1 MTKSE
6 LMTTEREI
14 QLVRELNREAG
25 SYEKY
30 KRALDEL
37 VLANTG
43 LIHKIVHKFPVKNA
57 SVTYD
62 DLFQAG
68 IEGLIHGIQKF
79 DVTRGYRLSTYCYRW
94 IQAYVSRYWQNHGK
108 TIRIPVHMANLQM
121 KVKKATELLTKEM
134 GRTPSQSEIEDIVPE
149 ASNASGLTDC
159 VSLNQMIAESD
170 ELEAVVGEDKTE
182 VNDYQTECELL
193 LEKLKDEVS
202 SRDFNIFVHRHGLM
216 GIHEKTLGEIAEH
229 HGITRARVHQ
239 VTNDCFKRMRTF
251 VN

>member
-1 MTKSE
+1 MAKE

-14 QLVRELNREAG
+14 ELVRLLPN
-25 SYEKY
+25 K
-30 KRALDEL
+30 KALDEL

-43 LIHKIVHKFPVKNA
+43 LIHKIVHKFPIKNA
-57 SVTYD
+57 SCTYD

-79 DVTRGYRLSTYCYRW
+79 DVTRGYRLSTYCFRW

-121 KVKKATELLTKEM
+121 KVKKATELLTKEL

-149 ASNASGLTDC
+149 AINTSGLTDC

-182 VNDYQTECELL
+182 VNDYQTECEMMLDRL
-193 LEKLKDEVS
+193 RSEVS
-202 SRDFNIFVHRHGLM
+202 ERDFNIFIHRHGLLDVPP
-216 GIHEKTLGEIAEH
+216 HTLGEIADF

-239 VTNDCFKRMRTF
+239 VSNHCFQVMREM
-251 VN
+251 VA

>member
-6 LMTTEREI
+6 LMSTEREI
-14 QLVRELNREAG
+14 QLVRQLPN
-25 SYEKY
+25 

-43 LIHKIVHKFPVKNA
+43 LIHKICHKFPVKNA

-121 KVKKATELLTKEM
+121 KV
-134 GRTPSQSEIEDIVPE
+134 RRQ
-149 ASNASGLTDC
+149 
-159 VSLNQMIAESD
+159 LN
-170 ELEAVVGEDKTE
+170 
-182 VNDYQTECELL
+182 C
-193 LEKLKDEVS
+193 
-202 SRDFNIFVHRHGLM
+202 
-216 GIHEKTLGEIAEH
+216 
-229 HGITRARVHQ
+229 
-239 VTNDCFKRMRTF
+239 
-251 VN
+251 